1 MIYKRF
7 DTTKSFEIQ
16 IINDNE
22 FEPVEQFEITVTS
35 KKNAIVLTPVILVTI
50 LCDEDGQNDEGIVNK
65 DLIECLF

>member
-22 FEPVEQFEITVTS
+22 SEPVEQFEITVTS

-50 LCDEDGQNDEGIVNK
+50 LCDENGQNDEGIVNK
-65 DLIECLF
+65 DLIE